1 MAKHFNFGFE
11 TETCLRLQRAEEILR
26 SQRIFEP
33 IPSRN
38 TLIKLIE
45 DGTLAGMKTSVGYV
59 IYESSFVAWV
69 RSFQPQ
75 RNIQQASQP
84 KLRLAA
90 TR

>member
-1 MAKHFNFGFE
+1 MKRFDFGFK
-11 TETCLRLQRAEEILR
+11 TETSLRLQRVEEILR

-45 DGTLAGMKTSVGYV
+45 DGTLSGMKTSVGYV
-59 IYESSFVAWV
+59 VYEYSFIQWV

-75 RNIQQASQP
+75 RFDQQNAKP
-84 KLRLAA
+84 KLSIAA